1 MNSSNTK
8 CASCGSVVVTG
19 DALCQ
24 KCGKPVTV
32 YIEPPVAFAAGL
44 PAWSIEPPMVVIR
57 RKARI

>member
-19 DALCQ
+19 DAFCQ

-32 YIEPPVAFAAGL
+32 YTEPPVAFAAGL
-44 PAWSIEPPMVVIR
+44 PAWSIEPPMVL
-57 RKARI
+57 